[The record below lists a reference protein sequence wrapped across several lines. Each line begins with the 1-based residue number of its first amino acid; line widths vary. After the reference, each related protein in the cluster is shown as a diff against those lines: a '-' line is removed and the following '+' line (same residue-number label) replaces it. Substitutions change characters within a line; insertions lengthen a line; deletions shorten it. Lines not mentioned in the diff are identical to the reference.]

1 MNLKTFL
8 LTGGKH
14 CINAPQHS
22 DKLKIEANKDF
33 FALVNI
39 VFPPL
44 YCIAKIFFGICPLK
58 DKKPSH

>member
-39 VFPPL
+39 VFSPL
-44 YCIAKIFFGICPLK
+44 LHCKIFFGICPLK